1 MKKRNFIYACLII
14 ALGIFAFVYAGRY
27 AATTQLG
34 SGSTGG
40 DFFPRL
46 MSIGLIVTGSII
58 IYSCLFSK
66 KPEDPEAPIKWID
79 LAINV
84 AALAAFQ
91 LLLKPLGFILDGVWI
106 SAFIMYRFGC
116 RNYLAIAIWSV
127 LMPTAIFCVFY
138 YMLYVG
144 LPLGVLAPILPK
156 Y

>member
-1 MKKRNFIYACLII
+1 MKKRNLVYASLIV
-14 ALGIFAFVYAGRY
+14 ALGIFAFIYAGRY
-27 AATTQLG
+27 ANTTNLG

-40 DFFPRL
+40 DFFPRI
-46 MSIGLIVTGSII
+46 MSAGMIVTGAVILFN
-58 IYSCLFSK
+58 CLFSK
-66 KPEDPEAPIKWID
+66 ETEDAADPIKWIE

-84 AALAAFQ
+84 CALIAFY
-91 LLLKPLGFILDGVWI
+91 LLLKPLGFILDGIWI

-116 RNYLAIAIWSV
+116 RNYKALIIWSI

-144 LPLGVLAPILPK
+144 LPLGILEPILPK